1 MERIIG
7 KTIGAK
13 KAMTRSKSLTV
24 FQINDSHGY
33 LEMHPELYWSGDH
46 AEYRLAGGYAR
57 IASLIDAE
65 SEDRTLAFDCGDTIH
80 GTFLPV
86 QTEGRAMIPIL
97 NALGFAAMTAHW
109 EFAYGPKQFMSLARE
124 LKYPVLAINCYR
136 KSSEG
141 LAFPPSMVI
150 EKNGLLVGVIGIASN
165 IVDKTMPP
173 SYSKGLRFTLGREEL
188 PEHIKLLRQDRADLI
203 IVISHLGFP
212 QDARLA
218 SEVEGV
224 NIWLSSHTH
233 NRLYEP
239 AYINGTA
246 MIQSGC
252 HGSFL
257 GRLDLEVDGEHIKVS
272 HRLMVVGQEVN
283 PHSQVEETINRALDP
298 HRQTLETIMG
308 KTDTAL
314 NRNTILESTMDNF
327 LLQSLLDASGSEVAF
342 SNGWRYGAPVPVGP
356 VTMNELYNIMPMNPP
371 VSLVKLTGR
380 EIRNMMEENLELT
393 FSRNPYNQMGGYI
406 KRCLGLNIY
415 FKMENPPGARIQ
427 ELFVQGR
434 RLKPDAVYSAAFLT
448 QQAVPPKYG
457 RDRKE
462 ADIRAVDAMEA
473 FLAKG
478 PVRAELKG
486 SIVAV

>member
-1 MERIIG
+1 MSRSRYL
-7 KTIGAK
+7 TI
-13 KAMTRSKSLTV
+13 
-24 FQINDSHGY
+24 FQMNDSHGY

-46 AEYRLAGGYAR
+46 AKYRMAGGYAR

-65 SEDRTLAFDCGDTIH
+65 SEDRTLAFDCGDTFH
-80 GTFLPV
+80 GTYLPV
-86 QTEGRAMIPIL
+86 QTEGRAMLPVL

-109 EFAYGPKQFMSLARE
+109 EFAYGPKQFMSLAGE
-124 LKYPVLAINCYR
+124 LKYPVLAINCYQ
-136 KSSEG
+136 KSSG
-141 LAFPPSMVI
+141 DLAFPPSIII
-150 EKNGLLVGVIGIASN
+150 EKNGLSVGVIGIASN

-173 SYSKGLRFTLGREEL
+173 SYSEGLRFTLGREEL
-188 PEHIKLLRQDRADLI
+188 SEQINLLHRDRADLI

-224 NIWLSSHTH
+224 DIWLSGHTH

-257 GRLDLEVDGEHIKVS
+257 GRLDLEVDCERVNVS
-272 HRLMVVGQEVN
+272 HRLMVVRQEIN
-283 PHSQVEETINRALDP
+283 PHSQVEEMINRSLGP
-298 HRQTLETIMG
+298 HRQTLETIVG
-308 KTDTAL
+308 KTETAL
-314 NRNTILESTMDNF
+314 NRNTILEGTMDNF
-327 LLQSLLDASGSEVAF
+327 LLQSLLDASGSKVAF
-342 SNGWRYGAPVPVGP
+342 SNGWRYGAPVPSGP
-356 VTMNELYNIMPMNPP
+356 VNMNDLYNIIPMNPP
-371 VSLVKLTGR
+371 ISLVNLTGR
-380 EIRNMMEENLELT
+380 EIWNMMEENLELT
-393 FSRNPYNQMGGYI
+393 FSRDPYNQMGGYV

-415 FKMENPPGARIQ
+415 FKMENPLGTRIQ

-434 RLKPDAVYSAAFLT
+434 RLKPDEVYSAAFLT

-457 RDRKE
+457 HDRKE
-462 ADIRAVDAMEA
+462 ADVRAVDAMEA

-478 PVRAELKG
+478 PVSAELKG
-486 SIVAV
+486 SVVAV